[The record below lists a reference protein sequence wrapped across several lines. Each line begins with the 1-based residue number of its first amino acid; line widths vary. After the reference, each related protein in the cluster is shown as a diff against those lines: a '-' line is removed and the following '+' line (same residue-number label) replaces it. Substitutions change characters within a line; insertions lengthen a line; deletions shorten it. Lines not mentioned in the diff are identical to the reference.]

1 MGHRGSWVEL
11 RARGRPT
18 LERLLQPGL
27 LRLFRSHGLGL
38 GSMNNT
44 TRSSNTGNEDRDYS
58 CRYDYCDYYYLLLL
72 LLVLRRLLLLPLVT
86 SPTTPTTTSMFVEA
100 TTRTT
105 AQVLVFS
112 ALALAVS
119 LDSRTTTNNSFSSS
133 SSSSSRNRSSGSSSS
148 SSSSGSAL
156 VVVVWKSSSGP
167 FSTRFSRPSCSASR
181 SCTCLTSQP
190 IYRLQPPMSFEA
202 VQCERRFWSS
212 TVSILGV
219 PPRLCQFLIVG
230 FLLREAVCL
239 HICSLAQGSGFWISW
254 L

>member
-72 LLVLRRLLLLPLVT
+72 LLLLRRLLLLPPVT

-133 SSSSSRNRSSGSSSS
+133 SSSSSSRNRSSGSSSSSSS

-156 VVVVWKSSSGP
+156 VVVVWKSSSGAVQHEVFASIMLGLP
-167 FSTRFSRPSCSASR
+167 LLHMPYISTNIPSSASHVVR
-181 SCTCLTSQP
+181 SSP
-190 IYRLQPPMSFEA
+190 
-202 VQCERRFWSS
+202 V
-212 TVSILGV
+212 
-219 PPRLCQFLIVG
+219 
-230 FLLREAVCL
+230 
-239 HICSLAQGSGFWISW
+239 
-254 L
+254 